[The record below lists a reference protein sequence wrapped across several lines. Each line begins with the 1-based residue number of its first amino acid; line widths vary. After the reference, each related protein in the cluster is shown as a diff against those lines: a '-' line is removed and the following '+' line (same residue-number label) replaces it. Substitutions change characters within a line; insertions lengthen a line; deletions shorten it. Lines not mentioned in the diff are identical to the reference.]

1 MNEPVESS
9 ALSLT
14 DQQENHETDQGRVEP
29 ASQAEL
35 SAERIGFERRLGE
48 MIEREVS
55 RRFQSAK
62 DKRWAQLEK
71 QYGDLRELREMAGAL
86 RSSAGES
93 PDQPAKEDGNLEAR
107 IRSLADLPGLR
118 GNEDA
123 RALILR
129 NIGVQDPTAYMR
141 VMEELIHLTLGTPET
156 ETGSGAVSAARAVIP
171 GGSDAPGDLLQAYQ
185 RRKRQLRAGDVN
197 ALTALKREF
206 RQKGLDVF

>member
-1 MNEPVESS
+1 
-9 ALSLT
+9 
-14 DQQENHETDQGRVEP
+14 
-29 ASQAEL
+29 
-35 SAERIGFERRLGE
+35 